1 MAQDVQYIEVDT
13 SAEQADEAYAE
24 SSASSALTSL
34 ASEIRRGIQENGR
47 TYASYGSHEYGLP
60 VDERELDRQDLQHH
74 KFVLAQGDKLFLA
87 PLTEIVQNVLDIGTG
102 TGIWCIDMADR
113 FPSAHITG
121 TDIAPVQPTWVP
133 PNCNFIIEDCETN
146 WQFHKESFDFIHSRD
161 CYTSV
166 RDWPRFMKQ
175 TSDHLKPGGW
185 AELAC
190 STPTVHS
197 DDDSLPAD
205 SAIVE
210 FSETMKKIGNAFDAD
225 LETPHRYAEWMKEAG
240 FVNVTERK
248 IKIPLSEWPK
258 DKNLKKVGVLE
269 RLNLIE
275 GAESFMLRG
284 FTEKLQ
290 RPREEMELLLMR
302 MRKELMAN
310 KYHGYIFFVVA
321 CGQKP
326 RIVGS

>member
-1 MAQDVQYIEVDT
+1 MRHSISDEQAAGEVYLGFRVFSQGRNAFFNMAQDVQYIEVDT
-13 SAEQADEAYAE
+13 GAEQADEAYAE

-34 ASEIRRGIQENGR
+34 ASEIKRGIQENGR

-87 PLTEIVQNVLDIGTG
+87 PLTEMVPNVLDIGTG

-121 TDIAPVQPTWVP
+121 TDIAPVQPT
-133 PNCNFIIEDCETN
+133 C
-146 WQFHKESFDFIHSRD
+146 
-161 CYTSV
+161 
-166 RDWPRFMKQ
+166 
-175 TSDHLKPGGW
+175 HLKPGGW

-321 CGQKP
+321 YGQKP
-326 RIVGS
+326 RAVGS